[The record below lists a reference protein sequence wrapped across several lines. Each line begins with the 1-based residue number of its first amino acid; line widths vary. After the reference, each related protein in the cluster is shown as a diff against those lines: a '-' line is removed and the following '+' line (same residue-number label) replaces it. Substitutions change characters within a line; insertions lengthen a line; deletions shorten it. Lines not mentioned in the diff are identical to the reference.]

1 MRLLRERA
9 IERLRAD
16 AASLTEGGSKV
27 CTLMI
32 AFFLEGKWGD
42 GVYCFPNWRM
52 NKLTIYALIIT

>member
-32 AFFLEGKWGD
+32 AFFLEGKWG
-42 GVYCFPNWRM
+42 GWGLLLP
-52 NKLTIYALIIT
+52 KLAHE